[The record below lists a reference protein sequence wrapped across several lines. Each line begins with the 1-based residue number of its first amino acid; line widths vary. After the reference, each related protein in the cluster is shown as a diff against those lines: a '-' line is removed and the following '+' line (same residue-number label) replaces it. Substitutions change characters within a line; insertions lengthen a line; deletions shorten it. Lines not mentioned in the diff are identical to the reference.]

1 MTIKNIPLSISVGI
15 LATLWTYISIKT
27 SLPTWSSFVSWAFF
41 FVAGADTKAFIK
53 AGAPIIAGVVFGY
66 LCIYALKVGTGDTP
80 VIAISLAVGLA
91 ALLLVIMMSWDLFAL
106 TPAAFGAF
114 AVFFAYVFGKPAADD
129 IYSLTNVWI
138 VLLTQGVGLVLGYLS
153 VFLPTLFAKKA

>member
-1 MTIKNIPLSISVGI
+1 MALKNVPLSISVGI
-15 LATLWTYISIKT
+15 LATLWTYLSIKM

-53 AGAPIIAGVVFGY
+53 AGAPILAGVVFGY
-66 LCIYALKVGTGDTP
+66 LTLFGLKVGSGGTP

-91 ALLLVIMMSWDLFAL
+91 ALLLVIMMGWELFAL

-114 AVFFAYVFGKPAADD
+114 AVFFAYVFGKPAVDD

-138 VLLTQGVGLVLGYLS
+138 VVLTQGIGLLLGYLS
-153 VFLPTLFAKKA
+153 VFLPTLFAKKS